1 MFRTSYEF
9 ICTRMLEKVLM
20 SKNYSFVS
28 KGDDKWASIMISKG
42 PYKGIIYQYGRVSLA
57 PVENEDGNLPLS
69 FDYNVIDFN
78 GHKFQDLIES
88 KEFKNTLG
96 DILVEILDEQLE
108 QGNLD
113 YAAAT
118 SDTSDNVNPI

>member
-78 GHKFQDLIES
+78 GHEFQDLIES

-108 QGNLD
+108 QGNLE
-113 YAAAT
+113 YTAAT
-118 SDTSDNVNPI
+118 RDTSDNANPI